1 MVHLEARVP
10 APVVFGLAAMLTP
23 HIRPHELAR
32 RQFKV
37 KLYLCDILIP
47 NILNE

>member
-1 MVHLEARVP
+1 MVHLEAGVP

-32 RQFKV
+32 RHAAPTVAIQGET
-37 KLYLCDILIP
+37 LSM
-47 NILNE
+47 